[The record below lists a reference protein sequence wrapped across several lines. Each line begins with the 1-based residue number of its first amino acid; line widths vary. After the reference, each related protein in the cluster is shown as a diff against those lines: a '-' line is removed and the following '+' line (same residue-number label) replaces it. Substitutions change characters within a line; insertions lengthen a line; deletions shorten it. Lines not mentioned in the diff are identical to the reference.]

1 MTLCRCRF
9 APRDFPA
16 VFPKVIIARNP
27 PRLARFGVRHCSRFV
42 RLPTWTE
49 GRGELAPARIFS
61 AAANSL
67 AGGPR
72 TRRWDS
78 LHTVPPSSDNTL
90 ATKERHAK
98 TRERARRP
106 ACPAMR
112 TSSFVAPSLPC
123 STHPAI
129 GRRRS
134 ILLRLRAGDG
144 QWAGEAGML
153 RLRVSRVAC
162 PLLRRTAADKRL
174 IGRPPRVPAHDLQP
188 RGGVISIIYYTYV
201 PFKG

>member
-27 PRLARFGVRHCSRFV
+27 PRLAGFGVRHCSRFLC
-42 RLPTWTE
+42 LPPWTE
-49 GRGELAPARIFS
+49 GRGELAPARILS

-98 TRERARRP
+98 ARERARRP
-106 ACPAMR
+106 ARSATR
-112 TSSFVAPSLPC
+112 TSSFVAPSPPC
-123 STHPAI
+123 RRHPVN
-129 GRRRS
+129 GRGQS
-134 ILLRLRAGDG
+134 ILLRP
-144 QWAGEAGML
+144 WAGN
-153 RLRVSRVAC
+153 
-162 PLLRRTAADKRL
+162 
-174 IGRPPRVPAHDLQP
+174 GRAKQGCFAYGLVGWPVR
-188 RGGVISIIYYTYV
+188 S
-201 PFKG
+201 